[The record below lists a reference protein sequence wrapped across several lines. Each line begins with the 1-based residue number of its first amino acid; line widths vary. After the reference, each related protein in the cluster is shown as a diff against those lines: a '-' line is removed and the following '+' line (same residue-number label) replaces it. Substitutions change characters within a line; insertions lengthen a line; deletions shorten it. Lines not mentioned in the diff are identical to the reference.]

1 MCPLQGSRESIMSYY
16 SNAGG
21 EVYGKYPVSGEIL
34 FGMKYDHQGQE
45 FQIQVHQA
53 RDIAAVDKKHN
64 ISDPWVSVQL
74 SWNWENILH
83 IQ

>member
-1 MCPLQGSRESIMSYY
+1 MSYY

-64 ISDPWVSVQL
+64 ISDP
-74 SWNWENILH
+74 
-83 IQ
+83 